1 MQEISGKARMSLNSL
16 RTLPNFTW
24 EDWLK
29 FKDPSEKWGL
39 ADFAVKEVSFDCN
52 VEQLITSFQY
62 WFANYANQNHSDK
75 LVGCDTKDL
84 PEHFEIPLKLA
95 WLTRVYFTVGYKYP
109 MGLFWF
115 PRESTER
122 WIIHPGGGRQKV
134 LKMFCSENDR
144 IEFLTFNTGGKRV
157 SFKELFMNKDK
168 FDTWARDTLQADYM
182 LNWVAEK
189 GTIIPHCLFESSKNN
204 EHCQESCERL
214 LKILNKYFI
223 SVNGET
229 VSSLGSTP
237 LNITTDGSIESK
249 LRAYMLLPF
258 FEIYDESILTKY
270 EIKYIT

>member
-1 MQEISGKARMSLNSL
+1 MSQSSL

-39 ADFAVKEVSFDCN
+39 ADFAVKEVSFDCD
-52 VEQLITSFQY
+52 VEKLITSFEY
-62 WFANYANQNHSDK
+62 WFANYACKPKSFYSDK
-75 LVGCDTKDL
+75 FVGCDTKDF

-115 PRESTER
+115 PREANER

-134 LKMFCSENDR
+134 LKMFCSEDDR
-144 IEFLTFNTGGKRV
+144 IEFLTFNTGGKRI
-157 SFKELFMNKDK
+157 SFKEIFTKKDR
-168 FDTWARDTLQADYM
+168 FDTWARDILQADYM

-189 GTIIPHCLFESSKNN
+189 GTIIPHCLFNSSQNN
-204 EHCQESCERL
+204 EHCRESCERL
-214 LKILNKYFI
+214 VEILNKYNI
-223 SVNGET
+223 SVNGEI

-237 LNITTDGSIESK
+237 LNIITDGSIESK

-270 EIKYIT
+270 EIEYIT

>member
-1 MQEISGKARMSLNSL
+1 MPQNSL

-39 ADFAVKEVSFDCN
+39 SEFAVKDVSFDCN
-52 VEQLITSFQY
+52 VAELITSFEH
-62 WFANYANQNHSDK
+62 WFINYACKSKSFYSNK
-75 LVGCDTKDL
+75 LIGCDTHNF

-115 PRESTER
+115 PRESNER

-134 LKMFCSENDR
+134 LKMFSSEDDKV
-144 IEFLTFNTGGKRV
+144 EFLTFNTDGKRI
-157 SFKELFMNKDK
+157 SFKEIFTDNDK
-168 FDTWARDTLQADYM
+168 FDKWTKDILQADYM
-182 LNWVAEK
+182 INWVAEK
-189 GTIIPHCLFESSKNN
+189 GTVIPHCLFESHQNN
-204 EHCQESCERL
+204 EHCKEPCERL
-214 LKILNKYFI
+214 LEILHKYHI

-229 VSSLGSTP
+229 VSPLGNAP
-237 LNITTDGSIESK
+237 MNITTDGSIESK

-258 FEIYDESILTKY
+258 FELYDESILAKY
-270 EIKYIT
+270 QIQFIT